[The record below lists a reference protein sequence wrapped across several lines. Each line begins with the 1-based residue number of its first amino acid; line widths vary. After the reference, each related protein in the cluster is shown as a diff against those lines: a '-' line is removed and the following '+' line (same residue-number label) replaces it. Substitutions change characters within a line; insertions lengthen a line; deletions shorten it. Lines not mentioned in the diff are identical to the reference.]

1 MNVKSKVPRSGTAT
15 TGMATIELILD
26 ELKSSGLVLDCAALR
41 PDRAC
46 EAAAEATFCP
56 ECNISSAHPNVSF
69 DERGTC
75 NLCRSY
81 RENKEKIAAYFKT
94 LSDLESIFDKNRLA
108 KPSEYDCLLLYSG
121 GKDSTYALY
130 KLMAM
135 GVNVMTFTFD
145 NGFISQKALE
155 NIAKITTALN
165 VTHVTAGLENM
176 PEVFRESLEKH
187 SSVCNGCF
195 KGLLELSL
203 RLAEEK
209 KINYIVTGLSRGQI
223 ISERLAWFYE
233 RNIFDCEQI
242 ESELAVGR
250 KVYHGLGDYK
260 GLRLRGVEH
269 DSIFDRIALIDF
281 YRYTDVAKSEI
292 LRFLKQRDAL
302 WEQPSDCGFCSSN
315 CLINDVGIFV
325 HKQERGYHNY
335 EAPTAWEVR
344 MGHLSLDAARE
355 ELREVARPDR
365 VRRVLKIIGYEPE
378 SGRESRGRQP
388 VVYCV
393 PKHGVTGADLLDH
406 LRTALPKSVSLPELI
421 AVAEIRRDVAGDIN
435 REALRN
441 ARAFRKD
448 SAHGGEDGDSGPT
461 EITLSIGQRQWLEAA
476 GDFYD
481 KMCQTIAFE
490 TPGPVDVGQ
499 LKRAILQVM
508 LHHDGL
514 RLRFAHDGVGWSHA
528 YAAAGGVPFS
538 VVSLAGYPK
547 AKEAAVIEAAKARI
561 RAGLNLSKG
570 PVARFTYFSRGEGNP
585 GTLLICIHEAVI
597 DRRSW
602 QVLISDL
609 ETAYRQ
615 QAAGEAV
622 ELPRKTTSL
631 RRWGEWLESQGV
643 REDVQARLSQLRR
656 EILAPPDQLPVIL
669 PAGRNDAGGSGK
681 KTVSV
686 LLDKAGTGS
695 LLRLRGPTGRG
706 RAEAILLTALMKSIT
721 ARAGRRSLLWDLM
734 DAGRASLADD
744 LDLSRTIGRLKI
756 SYPTLLELGPSPDP
770 PEELASIERQLYQI
784 PNRGIVYGMLRYFSN
799 DYGAKLSPEPPG
811 PRLRFSY
818 PGCNEEWLPK
828 DSIFK
833 AVAFDERD
841 SLSGRYM
848 LDIAAEVFNG
858 RLRFQW
864 SFSETG
870 GCQSVV
876 ESLAD
881 ETIEI
886 LRRLLSALG

>member
-1 MNVKSKVPRSGTAT
+1 VT
-15 TGMATIELILD
+15 
-26 ELKSSGLVLDCAALR
+26 AAL
-41 PDRAC
+41 
-46 EAAAEATFCP
+46 
-56 ECNISSAHPNVSF
+56 
-69 DERGTC
+69 
-75 NLCRSY
+75 
-81 RENKEKIAAYFKT
+81 
-94 LSDLESIFDKNRLA
+94 ES
-108 KPSEYDCLLLYSG
+108 
-121 GKDSTYALY
+121 
-130 KLMAM
+130 
-135 GVNVMTFTFD
+135 
-145 NGFISQKALE
+145 
-155 NIAKITTALN
+155 
-165 VTHVTAGLENM
+165 M
-176 PEVFRESLEKH
+176 PEVFKESLEKH

-203 RLAEEK
+203 RLADEK

-292 LRFLKQRDAL
+292 LRFLKQKDAL

-365 VRRVLKIIGYEPE
+365 ARRILKIIGYAPE
-378 SGRESRGRQP
+378 AGRESRGRQP
-388 VVYCV
+388 VVYCI

-406 LRTALPKSVSLPELI
+406 LTTALPKSVPLPELI
-421 AVAEIRRDVAGDIN
+421 AVSEIRRDAAGNIN

-441 ARAFRKD
+441 AQAFRSD
-448 SAHGGEDGDSGPT
+448 SAQRGEEGNSGPS
-461 EITLSIGQRQWLEAA
+461 EIPLLIGQRQLLEAA
-476 GDFYD
+476 GDYHD
-481 KMCQTIAFE
+481 KMCQMIALE
-490 TPGPVDVGQ
+490 TSGPMDVEQ

-514 RLRFAHDGVGWSHA
+514 RLRFAHDGARWSHA
-528 YAAAGGVPFS
+528 YADAVGRVPFS
-538 VVSLAGYPK
+538 VVSLAGYPE

-570 PVARFTYFSRGEGNP
+570 PVVRFTYFSRGEGNP

-597 DRRSW
+597 DKRSW
-602 QVLISDL
+602 QVLISDF

-631 RRWGEWLESQGV
+631 GRWGEWLKSQGV
-643 REDVQARLSQLRR
+643 REDVNAWLSQIRR
-656 EILAPPDQLPVIL
+656 EILSAPDQLPVIL
-669 PAGRNDAGGSGK
+669 PTDRNDADGSGR

-686 LLDKAGTGS
+686 WLDQRATVS
-695 LLRLRGPTGRG
+695 LLRLKGPTGRG
-706 RAEAILLTALMKSIT
+706 RAEAILLTALMKSMT
-721 ARAGRRSLLWDLM
+721 ARAARRSLLWDLI

-744 LDLSRTIGRLKI
+744 LDLSRTIGRLEI
-756 SYPTLLELGPSPDP
+756 SYPALLELRPSPDP

-784 PNRGIVYGMLRYFSN
+784 PNRGIVYGLLRHSSN
-799 DYGAKLSPEPPG
+799 DDGVKLLPGRPG

-828 DSIFK
+828 DSMFK
-833 AVAFDERD
+833 AVAFDERH

-848 LDIAAEVFNG
+848 LDIAAGVFNG
-858 RLRFQW
+858 RLRLQW

-876 ESLAD
+876 ERLAD

-886 LRRLLSALG
+886 LRRLLSALC